1 MSPLLIPILGIS
13 CGLLAIFAGAIF
25 RPWLK
30 LKERQMELDA
40 QNIAEK
46 AAQYAADKG
55 RLEERVAVLERIVT
69 DQGYSLANEIEA
81 LRSLPTPGATPTLPS
96 HEKEVLK

>member
-1 MSPLLIPILGIS
+1 MSPILIPILGIC

-30 LKERQMELDA
+30 LKERQMEIDA
-40 QNIAEK
+40 VLIAEK
-46 AAQYAADKG
+46 AAQYATDKG

-69 DQGYSLANEIEA
+69 DQGYSLASEIEA
-81 LRSLPTPGATPTLPS
+81 LRSLPTPSLPS